1 MFKGYWFNK
10 TDVTWLTCKYPHC
23 YVSIR
28 NDLGIG
34 YHWPEYNKSGL
45 AYKFGTYNRTGDA
58 YKFGTYN
65 RTGKCGLWATSYR
78 LEV

>member
-23 YVSIR
+23 YVSIC

-34 YHWPEYNKSGL
+34 YHWPEYNESGM
-45 AYKFGTYNRTGDA
+45 AYKFGKYN
-58 YKFGTYN
+58 K
-65 RTGKCGLWATSYR
+65 TGKCGLWATSYR

>member
-34 YHWPEYNKSGL
+34 YHWPEYNESGL
-45 AYKFGTYNRTGDA
+45 AYKFG
-58 YKFGTYN
+58 KYN

-78 LEV
+78 LEE

>member
-1 MFKGYWFNK
+1 MFRGYWFNK

-28 NDLGIG
+28 NDSGIG
-34 YHWPEYNKSGL
+34 YHWAAYNRSGL
-45 AYKFGTYNRTGDA
+45 YFHWTTYNETGDA
-58 YKFGTYN
+58 YKFGTYTK
-65 RTGKCGLWATSYR
+65 TGKCSLWATDYI